1 MDKIFSYSR
10 RVQFY
15 ETDAQGVVH
24 HSNYFRYF
32 EEARG
37 ELLRSLGF
45 PYSRLR
51 EEGYEV
57 VLLSIQCDFL
67 KPLYYEEEF
76 RVDLKLSH
84 INRFTFSFEYLLSS
98 LDILRAKGYT
108 RHCLLKDGKV
118 VSLPKDLREKI
129 SLFFSDPYKH

>member
-1 MDKIFSYSR
+1 MVYRR

-37 ELLRSLGF
+37 EYLRSLGI

-51 EEGYEV
+51 SMGYEV
-57 VLLSIQCDFL
+57 VLIEASCTFR
-67 KPLYYEEEF
+67 KPLLYDEEVEI
-76 RVDLKLSH
+76 DLEITH
-84 INRFTFSFEYLLSS
+84 MNRYTFTFSYKVTVGG
-98 LDILRAKGYT
+98 DLRAEGRTK
-108 RHCLLKDGKV
+108 HCVLREGRI
-118 VSLPKDLREKI
+118 VSLPEEIRDRVLQGR
-129 SLFFSDPYKH
+129 SAP

>member
-1 MDKIFSYSR
+1 MVYRR

-37 ELLRSLGF
+37 EFLRSLGI

-51 EEGYEV
+51 SMGYEV
-57 VLLSIQCDFL
+57 VLLEASCTFR
-67 KPLYYEEEF
+67 KPLHYDDELEIDLRLEEM
-76 RVDLKLSH
+76 D
-84 INRFTFSFEYLLSS
+84 RFTFTFRYRVIVGG
-98 LDILRAKGYT
+98 DLRAEGLTKHCVLKGGKIVSVPEEIRT
-108 RHCLLKDGKV
+108 RVLQGRSV
-118 VSLPKDLREKI
+118 
-129 SLFFSDPYKH
+129 

>member
-1 MDKIFSYSR
+1 MVYRR

-37 ELLRSLGF
+37 EYLRNLGM

-51 EEGYEV
+51 SMGYEV
-57 VLLSIQCDFL
+57 VLIEASCTFK
-67 KPLYYEEEF
+67 KPLLYDEEVEIELEIT
-76 RVDLKLSH
+76 D
-84 INRFTFSFEYLLSS
+84 INRYTFTFSYRVKV
-98 LDILRAKGYT
+98 DGDLRAEGMT
-108 RHCLLKDGKV
+108 RHCVLKKGRIT
-118 VSLPKDLREKI
+118 SLPEEIRERVLQGR
-129 SLFFSDPYKH
+129 SVR